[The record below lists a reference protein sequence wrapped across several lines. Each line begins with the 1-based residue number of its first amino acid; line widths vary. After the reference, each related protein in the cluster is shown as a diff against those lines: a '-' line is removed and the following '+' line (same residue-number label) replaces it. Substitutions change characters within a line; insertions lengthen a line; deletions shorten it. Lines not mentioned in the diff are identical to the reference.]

1 MFTLEQI
8 KQRHSKVKSGA
19 DFPKYIRDL
28 RVLGVNNYITY
39 VADGHVEYFG
49 DANFH
54 LKSDPKYSIINVS
67 EKNEN
72 DKFKDYLKTHQQGKS
87 DYLTFCKQAAETGI
101 EKWVVLLNEMTCTY
115 YDKKGNQVLVENVP
129 Q

>member
-8 KQRHSKVKSGA
+8 KQSHSKVKSGA
-19 DFPKYIRDL
+19 DFPQYIRDL
-28 RVLGVNNYITY
+28 KVLGINNYIIY
-39 VADGHVEYFG
+39 VADGHAEYFG
-49 DANFH
+49 DSNCH
-54 LKSDPKYSIINVS
+54 LTSDPKYPIINIS

-72 DKFKDYLKTHQQGKS
+72 DKFKDYLKSHQQGKS

-115 YDKKGNQVLVENVP
+115 YDKTGNKVLIENVP